1 MGLGFTTVIRILGM
15 VACAAAAGCAYR
27 LEGKV
32 VEGFG
37 SVTVGRAADPDASL
51 RGVPGATVELV
62 RDAGSMRRSVAARA
76 TSGADGRFVLEVD
89 GFGAGWMEER
99 WQLRA
104 RRSGFENVESEVDLP
119 GSPSGRLMVVSMHRG
134 RSRPFQDP
142 ENARSIMDEAK
153 AWDTGSGRP

>member
-1 MGLGFTTVIRILGM
+1 MRSAIPSAVRTLCVL
-15 VACAAAAGCAYR
+15 ACMLSAGCAYR

-37 SVTVGRAADPDASL
+37 SVTVGRGNDPDAAL
-51 RGVPGATVELV
+51 RGVPGAAVELI
-62 RDAGSMRRSVAARA
+62 RDAGSMRRAVAARA

-104 RRSGFENVESEVDLP
+104 RRSGFENVETEVDLP

-134 RSRPFQDP
+134 RSRAFQDP
-142 ENARSIMDEAK
+142 ENARSIMEEAK
-153 AWDTGSGRP
+153 IWDNGTIKP

>member
-1 MGLGFTTVIRILGM
+1 MRIAIPSVIRTAGAL
-15 VACAAAAGCAYR
+15 ACAIAAGCAYR

-37 SVTVGRAADPDASL
+37 SVTVGRGADPDAAL

-76 TSGADGRFVLEVD
+76 TSGADGRFALDVD

-99 WQLRA
+99 WELRA

-153 AWDTGSGRP
+153 AWDNGSIKP

>member
-1 MGLGFTTVIRILGM
+1 MTTCMHAARRTL
-15 VACAAAAGCAYR
+15 ALLLALAAAGCAYR

-37 SVTVGRAADPDASL
+37 SATVGRAADPDAARS
-51 RGVPGATVELV
+51 GVPGATVELV
-62 RDAGSMRRSVAARA
+62 RDAGTARRSVAARA
-76 TSGADGRFVLEVD
+76 SSRPDGRFTLEVE

-104 RRSGFENVESEVDLP
+104 RRTGFENVEAEVTLP
-119 GSPSGRLMVVSMHRG
+119 GSPAGRVVFVSMHRG

-153 AWDTGSGRP
+153 AWETGAGRP

>member
-1 MGLGFTTVIRILGM
+1 METCMHAARGILA
-15 VACAAAAGCAYR
+15 VLLALSAAGCAYR
-27 LEGKV
+27 IEGRV

-37 SVTVGRAADPDASL
+37 SVSVGRAADPDAV
-51 RGVPGATVELV
+51 RPGVPGATVELV
-62 RDAGSMRRSVAARA
+62 RDAGTARRAVAARA
-76 TSGADGRFVLEVD
+76 SSGTDGRFTLEVE

-104 RRSGFENVESEVDLP
+104 RRTGFENVEAEVTLP
-119 GSPSGRLMVVSMHRG
+119 GSPSGRVVFVSMHRG

-153 AWDTGSGRP
+153 AWENGAVRP